1 MPRLR
6 IVARRPSAE
15 EIESAALLHAAPYLS
30 DSVISTNLLGEI
42 VGFNPG
48 AEHLLCG
55 GPPIIGERI
64 ESLLRISAPTEAH
77 GRDTTVNLFKTV
89 LRTKAA
95 VSLEDVAVM
104 CDDIGQVPVS
114 CIAAPVW
121 IDGEMVGVVLIL
133 RDLRESKRS
142 QSMSDRRAELFRTLA
157 ESGGSM
163 VWTTGRDGRPDF
175 VSERWLR
182 YTGFTREAMCG
193 RADVWLAVLHPEDK
207 DEVAAAFTAALERNL
222 AFTMTARVRCAYDGT
237 FRWHSFGWFP
247 VRHSTQDTPTYLMV
261 CTELNEAP
269 DLNEYARVRRSE
281 LNRAIH
287 ELRNLVSPI
296 AVATTLLKAPEPAI
310 RNRSI
315 ELIERQIDKLAKA
328 LAKLEQEANE
338 NVRSVAEGTT
348 SPHVG

>member
-142 QSMSDRRAELFRTLA
+142 Q
-157 ESGGSM
+157 
-163 VWTTGRDGRPDF
+163 
-175 VSERWLR
+175 
-182 YTGFTREAMCG
+182 
-193 RADVWLAVLHPEDK
+193 
-207 DEVAAAFTAALERNL
+207 
-222 AFTMTARVRCAYDGT
+222 
-237 FRWHSFGWFP
+237 
-247 VRHSTQDTPTYLMV
+247 
-261 CTELNEAP
+261 
-269 DLNEYARVRRSE
+269 
-281 LNRAIH
+281 
-287 ELRNLVSPI
+287 
-296 AVATTLLKAPEPAI
+296 
-310 RNRSI
+310 
-315 ELIERQIDKLAKA
+315 
-328 LAKLEQEANE
+328 
-338 NVRSVAEGTT
+338 
-348 SPHVG
+348 